1 MENNEKYDFCIVI
14 TTYER
19 EDMLKQLLEDIFK
32 YTEYKMYV
40 VVFDDGSKRTYDL
53 SKYDVK
59 YIKYV
64 KNNGLKNLWRVINDA
79 FKFIGKIDAKY
90 YFYLQD
96 DLRLKENFF
105 EESIRIFEKID
116 DDKKI
121 CLELR
126 TDQRTTRPNWT
137 AIEPKIIDEYIHTQ
151 WVELDFICKY
161 NFFESLNFKINPI
174 PMSRW
179 DKNPHNSSGVGQQIS
194 VRLSEKGLNMYH
206 VINTLTTHGD
216 HESVLLP
223 ELRKN
228 EKLLAI

>member
-161 NFFESLNFKINPI
+161 NFFEALNFKINPI

-179 DKNPHNSSGVGQQIS
+179 DKNPHISSGVGQQIS